1 MNGKRDKILA
11 ILLLLVCSAISQAR
25 IKLVALPE
33 RAATVIRLDNPRAT
47 LIEEER
53 VLTLQEGV
61 NKVDF
66 SWKGVSIDADSIR
79 LRPIGHPDP
88 PPQLSAK
95 AEAGGA
101 GKVTLLSVS
110 YPPGEAALV
119 WDISSDSD
127 YAETVRISYLLSNI
141 DRLIT
146 YKAIADKPETYVD
159 LKSFLVLRNFS
170 GEDFDRARVL
180 LDYGEAFEQGIDHE
194 ETKRM
199 LFLKADKVPITKV
212 WTFDAAKLPWDPE
225 KLPAP
230 ASPDASRGGGENRNV
245 GIPVSYR
252 IVNNANSKLG
262 EFALWGGKARLFQ
275 DDGHDSTIFLG
286 EDVTG
291 LVPVGEKMELYIG
304 DSRDI
309 VVTQRKMTDA
319 QINIRR
325 NNKDKIILYDTDEVI
340 TARIEN
346 FKDSPAIL
354 TVIQHIP
361 GQPAATVRQ
370 HGEWDMEKCNMKYKK
385 KDANTLEFEIEL
397 PARTE
402 EGPAVKELKMH
413 YHRRNVRP

>member
-1 MNGKRDKILA
+1 MSGKARTLIVVV
-11 ILLLLVCSAISQAR
+11 LLLMAGGVAQAR

-33 RAATVIRLDNPRAT
+33 RAATVIRLDNPMAT

-53 VLTLQEGV
+53 VLTLQEGL

-79 LRPIGHPDP
+79 LRTLDHPD
-88 PPQLSAK
+88 
-95 AEAGGA
+95 
-101 GKVTLLSVS
+101 KVTLLSVS
-110 YPPGEAALV
+110 YPPNEAALV
-119 WDISSDSD
+119 WDIASDSD

-146 YKAIADKPETYVD
+146 YKAIADKAETQVD

-170 GEDFDRARVL
+170 GEDFDKARVL

-199 LFLKADKVPITKV
+199 LFLKADKVPIIKV

-225 KLPAP
+225 KL
-230 ASPDASRGGGENRNV
+230 ENQNV

-252 IVNNANSKLG
+252 IINNAESKLG

-275 DDGHDSTIFLG
+275 DDGHESTIFLG

-309 VVTQRKMTDA
+309 VITQRQMKDTR
-319 QINIRR
+319 INLRK
-325 NNKDKIILYDTDEVI
+325 NNRGDVVLYDTDEEI
-340 TARIEN
+340 TAKIEN
-346 FKDSPAIL
+346 FKDSPAVL
-354 TVIQHIP
+354 TMIQHIA
-361 GQPAATVRQ
+361 GQ
-370 HGEWDMEKCNMKYKK
+370 WDMEECNLKYTK
-385 KDANTLEFEIEL
+385 KDASTLEFEITL
-397 PARTE
+397 PARSE

-413 YHRRNVRP
+413 YYRRNVRP

>member
-1 MNGKRDKILA
+1 MNSKRVKLIA
-11 ILLLLVCSAISQAR
+11 IVLLLVCSAISQAR

-33 RAATVIRLDNPRAT
+33 RAATVIRLDNPQWT

-53 VLTLQEGV
+53 VLTLQKGL

-79 LRPIGHPDP
+79 LRALDHSD
-88 PPQLSAK
+88 
-95 AEAGGA
+95 
-101 GKVTLLSVS
+101 KVTLLSVS
-110 YPPGEAALV
+110 YPPNEAALV

-146 YKAIADKPETYVD
+146 YKAVADKAETMVD
-159 LKSFLVLRNFS
+159 LKSYLVLRNFS
-170 GEDFDRARVL
+170 GEDFDKARVL

-199 LFLKADKVPITKV
+199 LFLKAPKVPITKV

-225 KLPAP
+225 KL
-230 ASPDASRGGGENRNV
+230 ENKNV

-252 IVNNANSKLG
+252 IVNEAKSGLG
-262 EFALWGGKARLFQ
+262 KFALWGGKARLFQ
-275 DDGHDSTIFLG
+275 DDGHESTIFLG

-291 LVPVGEKMELYIG
+291 LVPVGEKTELYIG

-309 VVTQRKMTDA
+309 VVTQRKMKDNR
-319 QINIRR
+319 INLQK
-325 NNKDKIILYDTDEVI
+325 NNDEKVVLYDTDEVI
-340 TARIEN
+340 TAKIEN
-346 FKDSPAIL
+346 FKDGPAVL
-354 TVIQHIP
+354 TMIEQIP
-361 GQPAATVRQ
+361 GQ
-370 HGEWDMEKCNMKYKK
+370 WDMEKCTLDKKELKLGVDYKK
-385 KDANTLEFEIEL
+385 KDAGTLEFEIKL
-397 PARTE
+397 PARTDS
-402 EGPAVKELKMH
+402 GPAVKELTMH

>member
-1 MNGKRDKILA
+1 MSIMM
-11 ILLLLVCSAISQAR
+11 LLVCVGVAQAR

-33 RAATVIRLDNPRAT
+33 RAATVIRLDNPQWT

-53 VLTLQEGV
+53 VLTLQKGL

-79 LRPIGHPDP
+79 LRALDHPDD
-88 PPQLSAK
+88 
-95 AEAGGA
+95 
-101 GKVTLLSVS
+101 KVTLLSVS
-110 YPPGEAALV
+110 YPPNEAALV
-119 WDISSDSD
+119 WDISSDGD
-127 YAETVRISYLLSNI
+127 YAETVRISYLLRNI

-159 LKSFLVLRNFS
+159 LKSYLVLRNFS
-170 GEDFDRARVL
+170 GEDFDKARVL

-199 LFLKADKVPITKV
+199 LFLKAPKVPITKV

-225 KLPAP
+225 KL
-230 ASPDASRGGGENRNV
+230 ENKNV

-252 IVNNANSKLG
+252 IVNEAKSGLG

-275 DDGHDSTIFLG
+275 DDGHESTIFLG
-286 EDVTG
+286 EDVTD
-291 LVPVGEKMELYIG
+291 LVPVGEKTELYIG

-309 VVTQRKMTDA
+309 VVTQRKMKDER
-319 QINIRR
+319 INLQK
-325 NNKDKIILYDTDEVI
+325 NNDERVILYDTDEII
-340 TARIEN
+340 TAKIEN
-346 FKDSPAIL
+346 FKDSPAEL
-354 TVIQHIP
+354 TMIQHIP
-361 GQPAATVRQ
+361 GQ
-370 HGEWDMEKCNMKYKK
+370 WDMEKCNMEYKR
-385 KDANTLEFEIEL
+385 KDAGTLEFEIKL

-402 EGPAVKELKMH
+402 DGPAVKELSMH